1 LVSVV
6 VVVGVEYSVSD
17 GTTTSVPVSDGDV
30 DVDDVEE
37 PGFMSVVEIRG
48 DVRDVVEVVLDVVV
62 AVVLIAGAYV
72 TGPSRFCELSAVSST
87 AYTSIA
93 TSTIAATPET

>member
-17 GTTTSVPVSDGDV
+17 GMTTSLEVSDGDV
-30 DVDDVEE
+30 DVDVED

-48 DVRDVVEVVLDVVV
+48 DVRYVVDVFVDVV
-62 AVVLIAGAYV
+62 VVLIAGAYV
-72 TGPSRFCELSAVSST
+72 TGPSRCWELSAVSST
-87 AYTSIA
+87 AYTNTASS
-93 TSTIAATPET
+93 TSAATPET